1 MRPAT
6 SCKRTVYDILYG
18 NFTTRA
24 MEYGKFTEV
33 VAKEKFEKLTNLK
46 VVNCGLFIDADTP
59 YLAASPAVLEI
70 KCPFSIKDT
79 NELQTAVDNKKIP
92 CVTIVDGKMKLKK
105 TSSYYYQVQGQLK
118 ITKRNV
124 CYFVVYSEKWIEY
137 DIIDYD
143 ERFWYSKMDI
153 QLETFYKECLLPEL
167 VEPRYGKRLLK
178 SDIFEPT
185 HILDNIKNKNKIILD
200 VS

>member
-1 MRPAT
+1 M
-6 SCKRTVYDILYG
+6 D
-18 NFTTRA
+18 
-24 MEYGKFTEV
+24 
-33 VAKEKFEKLTNLK
+33 
-46 VVNCGLFIDADTP
+46 CGLFIDADKP
-59 YLAASPAVLEI
+59 YLAASPDGLIGNTAVLEI

-92 CVTIVDGKMKLKK
+92 YVTIVDGKMKLKK

-137 DIIDYD
+137 DVIDYD

-167 VEPRYGKRLLK
+167 VEPRLVVNKRKDAKKWENANYAEVKNNL
-178 SDIFEPT
+178 
-185 HILDNIKNKNKIILD
+185 ILN
-200 VS
+200 S

>member
-1 MRPAT
+1 
-6 SCKRTVYDILYG
+6 L
-18 NFTTRA
+18 
-24 MEYGKFTEV
+24 
-33 VAKEKFEKLTNLK
+33 
-46 VVNCGLFIDADTP
+46 
-59 YLAASPAVLEI
+59 
-70 KCPFSIKDT
+70 
-79 NELQTAVDNKKIP
+79 
-92 CVTIVDGKMKLKK
+92 
-105 TSSYYYQVQGQLK
+105 QGQLK

-137 DIIDYD
+137 DVIDYD

-153 QLETFYKECLLPEL
+153 QLETFYKECLLPKL

-185 HILDNIKNKNKIILD
+185 QILHNIKNKNKIILY